1 MMANLEYYKVFY
13 HVVKCGS
20 VTQAAGVLSLSQP
33 AVSQSLKQL
42 ESALGV
48 VLLKRTSHGITPTAE
63 GRQLFSYVEKGYE
76 QFEAGEKWLLQMR
89 SLERGEITIG
99 ASDMTLRFFLLP
111 YLERFHEKYPGIKVY
126 VTNGPTPATM
136 KLLREGKI
144 DFGVVSGPLSREEN
158 IGMFPVKKIEDIFV
172 IGKKFS
178 GYAGKTHP
186 LKLLEQ
192 LPLITM
198 EKPTSTRKYVQN
210 FLEERGVRINPEF
223 ELATSDM
230 IVQFALRNLGVG
242 SVVRDFAAQELAEG
256 TLTELKFEEPVPV
269 RDFLVVTD
277 ERSRKSLA
285 ASALLEMVRDTGKEE
300 ERK

>member
-1 MMANLEYYKVFY
+1 
-13 HVVKCGS
+13 
-20 VTQAAGVLSLSQP
+20 
-33 AVSQSLKQL
+33 
-42 ESALGV
+42 
-48 VLLKRTSHGITPTAE
+48 
-63 GRQLFSYVEKGYE
+63 
-76 QFEAGEKWLLQMR
+76 
-89 SLERGEITIG
+89 
-99 ASDMTLRFFLLP
+99 
-111 YLERFHEKYPGIKVY
+111 
-126 VTNGPTPATM
+126 
-136 KLLREGKI
+136 
-144 DFGVVSGPLSREEN
+144 
-158 IGMFPVKKIEDIFV
+158 
-172 IGKKFS
+172 
-178 GYAGKTHP
+178 
-186 LKLLEQ
+186 
-192 LPLITM
+192 M

-256 TLTELKFEEPVPV
+256 TLTELKFEDPVPV